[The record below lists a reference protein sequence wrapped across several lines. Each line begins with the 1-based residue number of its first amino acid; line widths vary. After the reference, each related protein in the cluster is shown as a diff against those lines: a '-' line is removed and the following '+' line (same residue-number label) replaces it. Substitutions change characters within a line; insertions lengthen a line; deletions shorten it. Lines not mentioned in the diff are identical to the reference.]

1 MKFKVTYILK
11 NGDKKNA
18 AIEAADEREAASA
31 FENEGFVALVEKETG
46 AAEPVY
52 RTPAVVSFFRRPDD
66 FSLMLF
72 ARELSTLLRAGLT
85 MPESLDIIEGHLNNK
100 MLKSAVINIKNDI
113 IAGASFSAAVRKQP
127 EVFSELFAKCVAGGE
142 AASDLTGVLNILAQN
157 LKNSYQMK
165 SRLVNIMLYPA
176 VILSITF
183 CVFAFL
189 LFYVV
194 PSFESV
200 FYEIKID
207 IPAHTA
213 ALFFISSFIKKNITA
228 LAISAAALIAVFL
241 LSGAAGAARGLAL
254 KVLRKLPVSSTI
266 VNNYSMFVFSGMLSS
281 LLRSAAPALESFT
294 TALFALKDTVADH
307 KREAAVEILKSGGS
321 FSKAVDSLGLA
332 DGVMARMCAVGE
344 RSGKISD
351 MIDLI
356 NEYYL
361 ESLQNSIERL
371 AEVLEPLIIFI
382 TGIFIAALI
391 LSVFLPIIKI
401 TMGGM

>member
-18 AIEAADEREAASA
+18 AVEAADEREAALA
-31 FENEGFVALVEKETG
+31 FSNDGFVAAVEKETC
-46 AAEPVY
+46 AVALACP
-52 RTPAVVSFFRRPDD
+52 TPAVVSFFRRPDD

-113 IAGASFSAAVRKQP
+113 IAGASFAAAVRKQP

-176 VILSITF
+176 VILTITF

-194 PSFESV
+194 PSFETV
-200 FYEIKID
+200 FYEIKVD
-207 IPAHTA
+207 IPPHTA
-213 ALFFISSFIKKNITA
+213 ALFFISGFVKKNITL
-228 LAISAAALIAVFL
+228 LAISAVVFAAVFL
-241 LSGAAGAARGLAL
+241 LSGAATAARRIAL
-254 KVLRKLPVSSTI
+254 KLLRKLPVSSSI
-266 VNNYSMFVFSGMLSS
+266 VDNYSMFVFSGMLSS
-281 LLRSAAPALESFT
+281 LLRSAAPALESFSV
-294 TALFALKDTVADH
+294 ALFALKDTVSDH

-321 FSKAVDSLGLA
+321 FSKAVASLDLS

>member
-1 MKFKVTYILK
+1 MKYKVTYILK

-18 AIEAADEREAASA
+18 AVEAADEREAALA
-31 FENEGFVALVEKETG
+31 FSNDGFVAAVEKETG
-46 AAEPVY
+46 AAGPASL
-52 RTPAVVSFFRRPDD
+52 TPAVVSFFRRPDD

-113 IAGASFSAAVRKQP
+113 VAGASFSAAVRKQP

-176 VILSITF
+176 VILTITF

-194 PSFESV
+194 PSFETV

-207 IPAHTA
+207 IPPHTA
-213 ALFFISSFIKKNITA
+213 ALFFISGFVKKNITL
-228 LAISAAALIAVFL
+228 LAISGVVLAAVFL
-241 LSGAAGAARGLAL
+241 LSGAAAAARRIAL
-254 KVLRKLPVSSTI
+254 KLLRKLPVSSTI
-266 VNNYSMFVFSGMLSS
+266 VDNYSMFVFSGMLSS

-294 TALFALKDTVADH
+294 VALFALKDTVSDH

-321 FSKAVDSLGLA
+321 FSKAVASLDLA